1 LAASASSPIVSREAQ
16 DHASRWI
23 VKDTLLQPAKRH
35 EGRQPSTSSSAQS
48 RHQRCSRRNCHERRP
63 SGQADHVRRDQ
74 SLSEPVDAPALLTEI
89 AETIGKYVIMDPHQR
104 DAAALGAVFAHTHDL
119 RDTAPSS
126 SLFRRRSGSARRGSK
141 RWIANESS
149 DRRHIRSCRHA
160 EIITRE

>member
-1 LAASASSPIVSREAQ
+1 MKADSQVRLPALKVAINAAAGGTATSGGLPGRPITFDEINP
-16 DHASRWI
+16 W
-23 VKDTLLQPAKRH
+23 
-35 EGRQPSTSSSAQS
+35 
-48 RHQRCSRRNCHERRP
+48 
-63 SGQADHVRRDQ
+63 
-74 SLSEPVDAPALLTEI
+74 SEPVDAPALLTEI